1 MLRPIPTADLSSG
14 DVGLLATRVRDQMLD
29 TLRDLYAKLD
39 LEQNHR
45 QEKDVLRPAE
55 MTITPSIGI
64 EPEFLETISVITGSS
79 SSLASSQ
86 QRTLDANETGG
97 ETEEDDGMILVGRPT
112 GTVKPIIVDG
122 GVV

>member
-1 MLRPIPTADLSSG
+1 
-14 DVGLLATRVRDQMLD
+14 MLD

-45 QEKDVLRPAE
+45 QEKGVFRPAE
-55 MTITPSIGI
+55 MTTTLSPSIGI
-64 EPEFLETISVITGSS
+64 EPEFLETVSVITGSS

-122 GVV
+122 GV